1 MNTLIKLTVL
11 LSLTLGPLFASAGT
25 VQPKDLKSITFV
37 DKNKVKCK
45 LFLMGK
51 IKEGTAWQQDCE
63 DGSSAGYLEK
73 KRTNTSVFLEGLI
86 TDVEINLV
94 SNKLM
99 MKDENKVQLAY
110 AITPS
115 DSAPSGTS
123 PATSPATSPPPPPKS
138 SPETPPPP
146 PSKSSPGVKAD
157 NLNYV
162 SYKFQ
167 GVVTELK
174 FVSGKKWSEKWK
186 GETLTY
192 LEESHDEWSVYLYN
206 EESDAHLQIDLFRKL
221 VIYEEDGQ
229 KIKSPII
236 KALSK

>member
-51 IKEGTAWQQDCE
+51 IKEGIAWKQDCE

-73 KRTNTSVFLEGLI
+73 KRTNTSVLLEGLI

-94 SNKLM
+94 SNKVM
-99 MKDENKVQLAY
+99 MQDENKVQLAY

-115 DSAPSGTS
+115 DSLPSGTS
-123 PATSPATSPPPPPKS
+123 PGTSPPPPPKS

-146 PSKSSPGVKAD
+146 TPKSSQTVKAD
-157 NLNYV
+157 NVNYV

-186 GETLTY
+186 GETFNY
-192 LEESHDEWSVYLYN
+192 VEESHDEWSVYLYN
-206 EESDAHLQIDLFRKL
+206 EEADSHLQIDLFRKL
-221 VIYEEDGQ
+221 VIYTEDGQ
-229 KIKSPII
+229 KINSPII
-236 KALSK
+236 KSLSK